1 MTIRT
6 NFIIL
11 LLLLSLPSIGQNRPD
26 FPKIKVTGIIID
38 KGSKVPLEY
47 ATITLIHTKFPK
59 IIGGGITNSK
69 GEFEAAIPAG
79 TYSVKADYI
88 SFKSYTIAER
98 TFSENTNLG
107 SIALEEDFTQLKE
120 VNVRADKTQIDIKLD
135 KKVYTVGQDLIVK
148 GGTVNDVLDNIPS
161 VTVDVE
167 GKVSLRGNEN
177 VTILIDGKPANAVN
191 LAEALRIIPADNID
205 KVEVITNPSA
215 RYDAEGG
222 GGILNIIL
230 KKGKNQGFNGSF
242 IASVGE
248 PENTGVSGNFNI
260 KSDKSN
266 FFTTLG
272 YAKRDNPGN
281 MKIDQDNFDNNRNLL
296 SSVKERR
303 NNNRYNEGF
312 NDNFGMELYLDKS
325 SSWTNTLFLRKSKG
339 GNPENVIYSISSPT
353 LPFEQTQRF
362 NDVYRSN
369 QNAEYTTNYIK
380 RFKKEGH
387 KLTIDAAFSVDTDS
401 DRSTILGTQIQ
412 PNQALIS
419 SEKTTNKQKQSRNLV
434 QSDYVLPFGKKS
446 QFEMGFRGNFLT
458 LLSDFKVEED
468 LLGNGN
474 FTINPNFTN
483 ILEYKENVT
492 AAYSQ
497 IGSKFGKFSLLT
509 GLRFENSN
517 IQINQLT
524 LQDFN
529 TKNYNNLFPSA
540 FLTYEINQTTNL
552 SANYSKRITRPRDR
566 FINPFSSY
574 SSNVNFFIG
583 NPDLDPA
590 LSDVYDV
597 GFLKKWRQVTLSSSV
612 YLNRTE
618 GSFQIVRKE
627 TGNFVDG
634 IPVIFNTPFNLS
646 VDDKIGF
653 EFTINY
659 SPYKWLRINGNFNY
673 FNNKTDGIYSYT
685 TAANGVKTIDFYN
698 TSSTWFTRLT
708 SKISF
713 PYKIDFQVN
722 GTYNAHQKIAQGTTV
737 GVGSMNLAL
746 SKDVLKDKGT
756 IAFNVSDVFNSR
768 KRIMDLNLPNVESY
782 SEMQWRERQI
792 TLSFTYRFNKQK
804 NDREKPKRE
813 EGSEDF

>member
-1 MTIRT
+1 M
-6 NFIIL
+6 
-11 LLLLSLPSIGQNRPD
+11 
-26 FPKIKVTGIIID
+26 
-38 KGSKVPLEY
+38 
-47 ATITLIHTKFPK
+47 
-59 IIGGGITNSK
+59 
-69 GEFEAAIPAG
+69 
-79 TYSVKADYI
+79 
-88 SFKSYTIAER
+88 
-98 TFSENTNLG
+98 
-107 SIALEEDFTQLKE
+107 
-120 VNVRADKTQIDIKLD
+120 
-135 KKVYTVGQDLIVK
+135 
-148 GGTVNDVLDNIPS
+148 
-161 VTVDVE
+161 
-167 GKVSLRGNEN
+167 
-177 VTILIDGKPANAVN
+177 
-191 LAEALRIIPADNID
+191 
-205 KVEVITNPSA
+205 
-215 RYDAEGG
+215 
-222 GGILNIIL
+222 
-230 KKGKNQGFNGSF
+230 
-242 IASVGE
+242 
-248 PENTGVSGNFNI
+248 
-260 KSDKSN
+260 
-266 FFTTLG
+266 
-272 YAKRDNPGN
+272 
-281 MKIDQDNFDNNRNLL
+281 
-296 SSVKERR
+296 
-303 NNNRYNEGF
+303 
-312 NDNFGMELYLDKS
+312 
-325 SSWTNTLFLRKSKG
+325 
-339 GNPENVIYSISSPT
+339 
-353 LPFEQTQRF
+353 
-362 NDVYRSN
+362 
-369 QNAEYTTNYIK
+369 
-380 RFKKEGH
+380 
-387 KLTIDAAFSVDTDS
+387 TIDAAFSVDTDS

-412 PNQALIS
+412 PNLALIS

-722 GTYNAHQKIAQGTTV
+722 GTYNAPQKNAQGTTV

-768 KRIMDLNLPNVESY
+768 KRIMDLNLPNVDSY